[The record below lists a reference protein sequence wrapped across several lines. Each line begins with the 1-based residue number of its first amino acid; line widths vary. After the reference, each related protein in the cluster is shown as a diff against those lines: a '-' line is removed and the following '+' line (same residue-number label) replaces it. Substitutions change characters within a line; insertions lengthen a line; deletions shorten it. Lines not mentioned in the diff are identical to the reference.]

1 VRVFLPRFAGLRPGL
16 CESGRKATASGAKRP
31 LNSASS
37 GETGAADRERC
48 ALAVKPGGTNGIR
61 PSHPPPRTRLRSA
74 YSPGCSP
81 PPWAPSQAPA
91 DDNRDRQQEVFS
103 LRQITAEAA
112 KHVRKRL
119 EVYGLRAAEVR
130 PADCEALPYPDNFFD
145 LVYSV
150 GVVHHTPDTKQASG
164 EIVRV
169 CRPGGSCKIMVYH
182 RHSLVA
188 LFLWIRKALLA
199 GRPWRSLAWCINHF
213 VENSGTKAYTRPEI
227 RAMLHEFPTVNVRV
241 RSVLTT
247 YDTLPGRP
255 KFFQVVARVLAGLL
269 GGDRVGWF
277 LLVDLQKR
285 TLDDTRIHAG

>member
-1 VRVFLPRFAGLRPGL
+1 M
-16 CESGRKATASGAKRP
+16 
-31 LNSASS
+31 
-37 GETGAADRERC
+37 
-48 ALAVKPGGTNGIR
+48 
-61 PSHPPPRTRLRSA
+61 
-74 YSPGCSP
+74 
-81 PPWAPSQAPA
+81 
-91 DDNRDRQQEVFS
+91 
-103 LRQITAEAA
+103 
-112 KHVRKRL
+112 
-119 EVYGLRAAEVR
+119 RAAEVR

-150 GVVHHTPDTKQASG
+150 GVVHHTPDTKQALA